1 MPTFICFILVIGL
14 FTCYTYG
21 SIILGLDY
29 LIIIKFNP
37 KCLGHTFYYFKQ
49 IYQEY
54 YLLTGSPSVNEVFE
68 LYVKGMMHSQTLT
81 ARTAFIF
88 VGAIQRNI
96 QHFVFKCKGKS
107 LIIVMELDWF

>member
-1 MPTFICFILVIGL
+1 MFRA
-14 FTCYTYG
+14 
-21 SIILGLDY
+21 
-29 LIIIKFNP
+29 
-37 KCLGHTFYYFKQ
+37 HFYYFKQ

-68 LYVKGMMHSQTLT
+68 LYVKGKMHSQTLT